1 MSRGSSMY
9 TGREWRLQLA
19 STELEE
25 ERLRIAE
32 LLLFATAALFF
43 LGIGIVLVTLLV
55 VLLFWDGPRV
65 LVLAAAAT
73 LYLALGVGLA
83 AAWRKRPLRPLRPR
97 PPSHLVSPSRV
108 RRAWRSRLNSSS
120 CCRSPVPSKRT
131 SADR

>member
-1 MSRGSSMY
+1 MAQGLLGNARAVLVALLEIGQ
-9 TGREWRLQLA
+9 TRLQLA

-43 LGIGIVLVTLLV
+43 LGIGIVLATLLV

-73 LYLALGVGLA
+73 LFL
-83 AAWRKRPLRPLRPR
+83 
-97 PPSHLVSPSRV
+97 SLVH
-108 RRAWRSRLNSSS
+108 
-120 CCRSPVPSKRT
+120 
-131 SADR
+131 